1 MNGREATK
9 KRMTQRDD
17 DAVTGWGVPMVFNLI
32 IVNLFA
38 DDRVGEILETL

>member
-17 DAVTGWGVPMVFNLI
+17 DAVTGWGVPNLI